1 MKLNF
6 QPEKLQQGVIKP
18 GLVGVVLVIALT
30 ALVVTWLTSGMLG
43 ANKWPIKWLDVS
55 GPLQRVSADQIRA
68 VLEPEINGGFFTID
82 LDRVRAITEGIPWV
96 SSAEARTQFPDTI
109 EVRVLEYTAV
119 AHWGSSQLIS
129 EQGVAFT
136 VPAANKIQGLPR
148 LQGPDNQLEAVVTFW
163 QQANKRLGEVSLEVE
178 DLRLHKRGS
187 WELLLMNN
195 TRVMLGRENVLPRLQ
210 RLIANWN
217 QLTQRG
223 VNIPLSVDL
232 RYTNGFAVQWVESS

>member
-1 MKLNF
+1 MKQKLQQAN
-6 QPEKLQQGVIKP
+6 LQQGVIRP

-68 VLEPEINGGFFTID
+68 VLEPEINGGFFTVD
-82 LDRVRAITEGIPWV
+82 LDRVRAIAEEIPWV
-96 SSAEARTQFPDTI
+96 SSAEARTQWPDTI
-109 EVRVLEYTAV
+109 EIRVLEYMAV
-119 AHWGSSQLIS
+119 AHWGDSQLIS
-129 EQGVAFT
+129 ELGIAFS

-148 LQGPDNQLEAVVTFW
+148 LKGPDNQIGPVVTFW
-163 QQANKRLGEVSLEVE
+163 HQAGKRLGEISLEVK
-178 DLRLHKRGS
+178 DLRLHERGS
-187 WELLLMNN
+187 WELLLTNN

-217 QLTQRG
+217 RLTQSG
-223 VNIPLSVDL
+223 LNTPISVDL
-232 RYTNGFAVQWVESS
+232 RYTNGFAVQWVENA

>member
-6 QPEKLQQGVIKP
+6 QQAKLQRGAIKP

-68 VLEPEINGGFFTID
+68 VLEPEINGGFFTVD
-82 LDRVRAITEGIPWV
+82 LDRVRSITEEIPWV
-96 SSAEARTQFPDTI
+96 SSAEARTQWPDTI
-109 EVRVLEYTAV
+109 EVRVLEYMAV

-129 EQGVAFT
+129 EQGIAFT

-148 LQGPDNQLEAVVTFW
+148 LQGPDNQIDAVVTFW
-163 QQANKRLGEVSLEVE
+163 QQADKRLREVSLQVE

-187 WELLLMNN
+187 WELLLMNK

-217 QLTQRG
+217 QLTQSG
-223 VNIPLSVDL
+223 VNIPFSVDL
-232 RYTNGFAVQWVESS
+232 RYTNGFAVQWVENS